1 MTWHG
6 AFMMIPINI
15 GQFQIKYRSVA
26 VELSVRNLHS
36 LVKSVFGWSVGYLL
50 VGWSL
55 RGRMSY
61 LTPPHYSNTQLQL
74 SSTPNHHAEL
84 LQLLWC
90 YSLFGFRVLAFSLC
104 INIGSLSSIRM
115 KLLCWSY
122 SAKIVISF
130 AYIWLIRFSTLEVHL
145 SLHVV
150 NVLWPRLNCS

>member
-1 MTWHG
+1 MAWHR

-15 GQFQIKYRSVA
+15 GQFQIKYQSVA
-26 VELSVRNLHS
+26 VELSVRNLPS

-55 RGRMSY
+55 RGRMSH
-61 LTPPHYSNTQLQL
+61 LTPPHYSSTQLQL

-84 LQLLWC
+84 IQSLRC

-104 INIGSLSSIRM
+104 INKGSLSSIRM
-115 KLLCWSY
+115 ELLCWSY

-145 SLHVV
+145 FLHMV
-150 NVLWPRLNCS
+150 NVLWLRWYYS